1 MLGASK
7 ILEEFAS
14 VLITIGKAD
23 HASIDADV
31 TSDLEVFRHE
41 GVSRVGFVEA
51 DMSSEEGSLRN
62 STVLLL
68 GLNEHDGFVLQVV
81 INGQFSDSVVLK
93 SALNNV
99 FFAETV
105 ESKNNFVEL

>member
-1 MLGASK
+1 MGVSK

-14 VLITIGKAD
+14 VLITIGKTN
-23 HASIDADV
+23 HTSIDADIRID
-31 TSDLEVFRHE
+31 SEVFRHE

-81 INGQFSDSVVLK
+81 INDQFSDSVVLK

-99 FFAETV
+99 FFAETIK
-105 ESKNNFVEL
+105 SKNNFVEL

>member
-1 MLGASK
+1 M
-7 ILEEFAS
+7 
-14 VLITIGKAD
+14 ITIGKAD

-31 TSDLEVFRHE
+31 SSDLEVFRHE

-68 GLNEHDGFVLQVV
+68 GLNEHDGFVFQVV
-81 INGQFSDSVVLK
+81 INGQFSDSVVLIWV
-93 SALNNV
+93 LNNWLL
-99 FFAETV
+99 EITV
-105 ESKNNFVEL
+105 EA